1 MENNLGS
8 VDVEK
13 LSLAEGLIE
22 SGELENA
29 REVLN
34 GVTEKDARWHYLY
47 AQLFKKKGWLNE
59 SRKQIEIA
67 VRLEP
72 SNSKYINAYDDIE
85 NYARANADEVR
96 EEDKKSPYSGTA
108 HWKSEACGACGECS
122 CECCLYGICTGICE
136 GCG

>member
-8 VDVEK
+8 ADGEK
-13 LSLAEGLIE
+13 LAVAEGLIE

-34 GVTEKDARWHYLY
+34 GVAEKDARWHYLY

-67 VRLEP
+67 VRLDP
-72 SNSKYINAYDDIE
+72 SNSKYLNPYDDIE
-85 NYARANADEVR
+85 N
-96 EEDKKSPYSGTA
+96 
-108 HWKSEACGACGECS
+108 
-122 CECCLYGICTGICE
+122 
-136 GCG
+136 